1 MILRNEAIL
10 KIIYDSDNNFENSE
24 NESYGS
30 IESEDVEITFTSE
43 GKPRAAE
50 RPKPHLSQPKKIA
63 SEQSYASGAVQPQ
76 QNTAAATPPQNPVI
90 ADANGAPVYGAPVA
104 MTPEQWTMMM
114 AQFAAMQQAGMF
126 MQPQQPMQ
134 QPMPGAMP
142 YGQMPYEGF
151 VPYTPAQPIF
161 EANGQNPQTKV
172 LYQSADFEA
181 QESTPKK
188 SYAPPKPVF
197 TEELQIE
204 EEVVELSRT
213 KAKAKSG
220 FSVDENEMTMFEFD
234 AMAKKMKVP
243 QYRKEET
250 PETEEEESLSD
261 ESVEEE
267 TEKKKLPKAEIARRA
282 VLIVSLIAIVISSG
296 MLLNEWRLSKQNDNI
311 MEEMSDLII
320 DKPQKHPDKED
331 EPEKELT
338 LEEQW
343 AEIKKEYPNVI
354 FPEGIQVKYAK
365 LYATNPEFVGYLS
378 ADGVN
383 LNLPVV
389 QAKDDKKYLEKNFK
403 LQTTKYGCP
412 FVTHLNNIEPLD
424 RNTVIF
430 GHHMNNGT
438 IFGAL
443 DQYKTIEGFKK
454 APVITFNTL
463 YKDYS
468 WKVIAAIVTNA
479 YTKDDNGYIFRYYFT
494 ELSTEENFSA
504 YLSEL
509 SQRSL
514 YDTGVDVLPTDKL
527 LTLSTCSHEFT
538 DARFVVIAR
547 LVRPGES
554 TDVDVTRATV
564 NPNPR
569 YPQAWYDKKGK
580 TNPYKNAFQWEI
592 A

>member
-1 MILRNEAIL
+1 MILRNEANL

-24 NESYGS
+24 NEAYGS
-30 IESEDVEITFTSE
+30 IESEDVDFTFTNE
-43 GKPRAAE
+43 GKPKAVT
-50 RPKPHLSQPKKIA
+50 RPNPNLSAPPKKE
-63 SEQSYASGAVQPQ
+63 EQPAVQQTVPVQPQ
-76 QNTAAATPPQNPVI
+76 GMVMPNPMIVDGNGNPLYGTPMQ
-90 ADANGAPVYGAPVA
+90 
-104 MTPEQWTMMM
+104 MTPEQWNMMM
-114 AQFAAMQQAGMF
+114 AQFAAMQQAAMF
-126 MQPQQPMQ
+126 MQTQ
-134 QPMPGAMP
+134 QPMPSAMP
-142 YGQMPYEGF
+142 GQPYEGF
-151 VPYTPAQPIF
+151 IPYTPAQPIF

-172 LYQSADFEA
+172 LYQSADFDAPEKA
-181 QESTPKK
+181 PERTPV
-188 SYAPPKPVF
+188 YEPPKPVF

-204 EEVVELSRT
+204 EEVVTLNRS
-213 KAKAKSG
+213 KAKAR
-220 FSVDENEMTMFEFD
+220 FNVDENEMTMFEFD
-234 AMAKKMKVP
+234 AMAKKMNVP
-243 QYRKEET
+243 QYKKDETDESEEAIPDDT
-250 PETEEEESLSD
+250 DTEEEEAP
-261 ESVEEE
+261 
-267 TEKKKLPKAEIARRA
+267 KKKLPTAEIVRRV
-282 VLIVSLIAIVISSG
+282 VLAVSLVAIVISSA
-296 MLLNEWRLSKQNDNI
+296 MLANEWRLSKQNDKV

-320 DKPQKHPDKED
+320 DEPQKNPENNK

-338 LEEQW
+338 PEEQW
-343 AEIKKEYPNVI
+343 AEIRKKYPSVV
-354 FPEGIQVKYAK
+354 FPQNMQLKYAN
-365 LYATNPEFVGYLS
+365 LYGENQEFVGYLS

-383 LNLPVV
+383 LNLPIV

-403 LQTTKYGCP
+403 LQNTKYGCP
-412 FVTHLNNIEPLD
+412 FVTHLNSIEPLD

-443 DQYKTIEGFKK
+443 DKYKSIEGFRS

-463 YKDYS
+463 YRDYS

-494 ELSTEENFSA
+494 ELSTEENFASYLNA
-504 YLSEL
+504 LSE
-509 SQRSL
+509 RSL

-592 A
+592 S

>member
-1 MILRNEAIL
+1 M
-10 KIIYDSDNNFENSE
+10 KIIYDSDNSFQNSE
-24 NESYGS
+24 NEAYGS
-30 IESEDVEITFTSE
+30 IESEEIDISFTSE
-43 GKPRAAE
+43 GKPKAAT
-50 RPKPHLSQPKKIA
+50 RPKPHISAPPKAEKKEEA
-63 SEQSYASGAVQPQ
+63 TQQTAPVQPQ
-76 QNTAAATPPQNPVI
+76 GTVMPNPMIVDSNGNPIYGTPVQ
-90 ADANGAPVYGAPVA
+90 
-104 MTPEQWTMMM
+104 MTPEQWNMMV
-114 AQFAAMQQAGMF
+114 AQFAAMQQAAMF
-126 MQPQQPMQ
+126 MQQGQPMQ
-134 QPMPGAMP
+134 QPMPSAMP
-142 YGQMPYEGF
+142 GQPYEGF

-161 EANGQNPQTKV
+161 EAGGQNPQTKV
-172 LYQSADFEA
+172 LYQSADFDTPEKAPEKPYEYEA
-181 QESTPKK
+181 
-188 SYAPPKPVF
+188 PKPVF

-204 EEVVELSRT
+204 EEVVPLKKNKTNSR
-213 KAKAKSG
+213 

-234 AMAKKMKVP
+234 TMAKKMNVP
-243 QYRKEET
+243 QYKKDDTAET
-250 PETEEEESLSD
+250 DEEEGGFSENSD
-261 ESVEEE
+261 EDEEAP
-267 TEKKKLPKAEIARRA
+267 KKKLPTAELVRRI
-282 VLIVSLIAIVISSG
+282 VLAVSLVAIVVSSG
-296 MLLNEWRLSKQNDNI
+296 MLVNEWRLSEQNDKV

-320 DKPQKHPDKED
+320 DEPQTKPSNNE
-331 EPEKELT
+331 EPQKELT
-338 LEEQW
+338 PEEQW
-343 AEIKKEYPNVI
+343 AEIKKKYPSVV
-354 FPEGIQVKYAK
+354 FPQNMQLKYAN
-365 LYATNPEFVGYLS
+365 LYGENQEFVGYLS

-383 LNLPVV
+383 LNLPIV
-389 QAKDDKKYLEKNFK
+389 QADDDKKYLEKNFK
-403 LQTTKYGCP
+403 LQNTKYGCP
-412 FVTHLNNIEPLD
+412 FVTHLNSIEPLD

-443 DQYKTIEGFKK
+443 DKYKTIEGFKS
-454 APVITFNTL
+454 APVITFNTI

-494 ELSTEENFSA
+494 ELSTEENFASYLNA
-504 YLSEL
+504 LSE
-509 SQRSL
+509 RSL

-592 A
+592 S

>member
-1 MILRNEAIL
+1 M

-30 IESEDVEITFTSE
+30 IESEDVEITFTGE
-43 GKPRAAE
+43 GKPKAAT
-50 RPKPHLSQPKKIA
+50 RPKPHLTAPPKA
-63 SEQSYASGAVQPQ
+63 AETPVAPEQTAPAVQPQ
-76 QNTAAATPPQNPVI
+76 GVAMPNPMAV
-90 ADANGAPVYGAPVA
+90 DANGVPVYGVPMP
-104 MTPEQWTMMM
+104 MTPEQWNMMM

-134 QPMPGAMP
+134 QPMP
-142 YGQMPYEGF
+142 GQMPYEGF

-181 QESTPKK
+181 QESAPKK
-188 SYAPPKPVF
+188 THEPVKPVF

-204 EEVVELSRT
+204 EEVVPLNRN
-213 KAKAKSG
+213 KAKEKSG

-243 QYRKEET
+243 QYRKDELS
-250 PETEEEESLSD
+250 ETEEEEAFFED
-261 ESVEEE
+261 AEEEE
-267 TEKKKLPKAEIARRA
+267 TEKKKLPASELIRRIILA
-282 VLIVSLIAIVISSG
+282 VSLVAIVISSG
-296 MLLNEWRLSKQNDNI
+296 MLVNEWRLSKQNDDI
-311 MEEMSDLII
+311 MEEMSGLII
-320 DKPQKHPDKED
+320 DESEKNPDNEK

-338 LEEQW
+338 PEEQW
-343 AEIKKEYPNVI
+343 AKIKKQYPGVV
-354 FPEGIQVKYAK
+354 FPQNLQLKYAK
-365 LYATNPEFVGYLS
+365 LYGENPEFVGYLS
-378 ADGVN
+378 ADGVG
-383 LNLPVV
+383 LNLPIV

-403 LQTTKYGCP
+403 LQNTKYGCP

-443 DQYKTIEGFKK
+443 DKYKTIDGFRK

-494 ELSTEENFSA
+494 ELSTEENFSSYLNA
-504 YLSEL
+504 LSE
-509 SQRSL
+509 RSL

-564 NPNPR
+564 NPDPR
-569 YPQAWYDKKGK
+569 YPQAWYNKKGK

-592 A
+592 S

>member
-43 GKPRAAE
+43 GKPKAVT
-50 RPKPHLSQPKKIA
+50 RPKPNLTAPPKKA
-63 SEQSYASGAVQPQ
+63 ESYAPSETAPAQPQ
-76 QNTAAATPPQNPVI
+76 FAAMPNPTVV
-90 ADANGAPVYGAPVA
+90 DANGVPVYGMPMQ
-104 MTPEQWTMMM
+104 MTPEQWNMMV

-134 QPMPGAMP
+134 QPMPGQMP

-151 VPYTPAQPIF
+151 IPYTPAQPIF

-172 LYQSADFEA
+172 LYQSADFEP

-188 SYAPPKPVF
+188 TYEPPKPVF

-204 EEVVELSRT
+204 EEAITLDRRKPKT
-213 KAKAKSG
+213 KSG
-220 FSVDENEMTMFEFD
+220 FSVDESEMTMFEFD
-234 AMAKKMKVP
+234 TVAKKLKVP
-243 QYRKEET
+243 QYRKDET
-250 PETEEEESLSD
+250 AESD
-261 ESVEEE
+261 EEMLFGNEEDE
-267 TEKKKLPKAEIARRA
+267 EAQANKKLRTSEIIRRI
-282 VLIVSLIAIVISSG
+282 VLAVSLVAIVISSG
-296 MLLNEWRLSKQNDNI
+296 MLINEWRLSEQNDDI
-311 MEEMSDLII
+311 MEEMSGLII
-320 DKPQKHPDKED
+320 DEPEKKPGNDR

-338 LEEQW
+338 PEEQW
-343 AEIKKEYPNVI
+343 AKIKKDYPSVV
-354 FPEGIQVKYAK
+354 FPQNLQLKYAK
-365 LYATNPEFVGYLS
+365 LYGENQEFVGYLS

-389 QAKDDKKYLEKNFK
+389 QAKDDNKYLEKNFK
-403 LQTTKYGCP
+403 LQSTKYGCP
-412 FVTHLNNIEPLD
+412 FVTHLNNIETLD

-443 DQYKTIEGFKK
+443 DKYKTIDGFRK

-494 ELSTEENFSA
+494 ELSTEENFSSYLNA
-504 YLSEL
+504 LSE
-509 SQRSL
+509 RSL
-514 YDTGVDVLPTDKL
+514 YDTGIDVLPTDKL

-564 NPNPR
+564 NPSPR

-592 A
+592 T

>member
-43 GKPRAAE
+43 GKPKAVT
-50 RPKPHLSQPKKIA
+50 RPKPNLTAPPKKAESYAA
-63 SEQSYASGAVQPQ
+63 SETAPAQPQ
-76 QNTAAATPPQNPVI
+76 FAAMPNPTVV
-90 ADANGAPVYGAPVA
+90 DANGVPVYGAPVQ
-104 MTPEQWTMMM
+104 MTPEQWNMMV
-114 AQFAAMQQAGMF
+114 AQFAAMQQSGMF

-134 QPMPGAMP
+134 QPMPGQMP

-188 SYAPPKPVF
+188 SYEPPKPVF

-204 EEVVELSRT
+204 EEAITLDRRKPKT
-213 KAKAKSG
+213 KSG
-220 FSVDENEMTMFEFD
+220 FSVDESEMTMFEFD
-234 AMAKKMKVP
+234 TVAKKLKVP
-243 QYRKEET
+243 QYRKDET
-250 PETEEEESLSD
+250 AEPDEEEMLFGNEED
-261 ESVEEE
+261 EEAQAN
-267 TEKKKLPKAEIARRA
+267 KKLRTSEIIRRI
-282 VLIVSLIAIVISSG
+282 VLAVSLVAIVISSG
-296 MLLNEWRLSKQNDNI
+296 MLINEWRLSEQNDDI
-311 MEEMSDLII
+311 MEEMSGLII
-320 DKPQKHPDKED
+320 DGPEKKPGNDR

-338 LEEQW
+338 PEEQW
-343 AEIKKEYPNVI
+343 AKIKKDYPGVV
-354 FPEGIQVKYAK
+354 FPQNLQLKYAK
-365 LYATNPEFVGYLS
+365 LYGENQEFVGYLS

-403 LQTTKYGCP
+403 LQNTKYGCP

-443 DQYKTIEGFKK
+443 DKYKTIDGFKK

-494 ELSTEENFSA
+494 ELSTEENFSSYLNA
-504 YLSEL
+504 LSE
-509 SQRSL
+509 RSL
-514 YDTGVDVLPTDKL
+514 YDTGIDVLPTDKL

-592 A
+592 S

>member
-43 GKPRAAE
+43 GKPKAVT
-50 RPKPHLSQPKKIA
+50 RPKPNLTAPPKKA
-63 SEQSYASGAVQPQ
+63 ESYAPSETAPAQPQ
-76 QNTAAATPPQNPVI
+76 FAAMPNPTVV
-90 ADANGAPVYGAPVA
+90 DANGVPVYGMPMQ
-104 MTPEQWTMMM
+104 MTPEQWNMMV
-114 AQFAAMQQAGMF
+114 AQFAAMQQSGMF

-134 QPMPGAMP
+134 QPMPGQMP

-188 SYAPPKPVF
+188 TYEPPKPVF

-204 EEVVELSRT
+204 EEAITLDRRKPKT
-213 KAKAKSG
+213 KSG
-220 FSVDENEMTMFEFD
+220 FSVDESEMTMFEFD
-234 AMAKKMKVP
+234 TVAKKLKVP
-243 QYRKEET
+243 QYRKDET
-250 PETEEEESLSD
+250 AEPDEEEMLFGNEED
-261 ESVEEE
+261 EEAQAN
-267 TEKKKLPKAEIARRA
+267 KKLRTSEIIRRI
-282 VLIVSLIAIVISSG
+282 VLAVSLVAIVISSG
-296 MLLNEWRLSKQNDNI
+296 MLLNEWRLSKQNDKI
-311 MEEMSDLII
+311 MEEMSGLII
-320 DKPQKHPDKED
+320 DEPERQPEKED

-338 LEEQW
+338 PEEQW
-343 AEIKKEYPNVI
+343 AKIKKDYPGVV
-354 FPEGIQVKYAK
+354 FPQNLQLKYAK
-365 LYATNPEFVGYLS
+365 LYGENQEFVGYLS

-403 LQTTKYGCP
+403 LQSTKYGCP

-443 DQYKTIEGFKK
+443 DKYKTIDGFKK

-494 ELSTEENFSA
+494 ELSTEENFSSYLNA
-504 YLSEL
+504 LSE
-509 SQRSL
+509 RSL
-514 YDTGVDVLPTDKL
+514 YDTGIDVLPTDKL

-564 NPNPR
+564 NPSPR

-592 A
+592 S

>member
-1 MILRNEAIL
+1 M

-43 GKPRAAE
+43 GKPKAVT
-50 RPKPHLSQPKKIA
+50 RPKPNLTAPPKKA
-63 SEQSYASGAVQPQ
+63 ESYAPSETAPVQPQ
-76 QNTAAATPPQNPVI
+76 FAAMPNPTVV
-90 ADANGAPVYGAPVA
+90 DANGVPVYGMPMQ
-104 MTPEQWTMMM
+104 MTPEQWNMMV
-114 AQFAAMQQAGMF
+114 AQFAAMQQSGMF

-134 QPMPGAMP
+134 QPVPGQMP

-188 SYAPPKPVF
+188 TYEPPKTVF

-204 EEVVELSRT
+204 EEAITLDRRKPKT
-213 KAKAKSG
+213 KSG
-220 FSVDENEMTMFEFD
+220 FSVDESEMTMFEFD
-234 AMAKKMKVP
+234 TVAKKLKVP
-243 QYRKEET
+243 QYRKDET
-250 PETEEEESLSD
+250 AESDEEEMLFGNEED
-261 ESVEEE
+261 EEAQAN
-267 TEKKKLPKAEIARRA
+267 KKLRTSEIIRRI
-282 VLIVSLIAIVISSG
+282 VLAVSLVAIVISSG
-296 MLLNEWRLSKQNDNI
+296 MLLNEWRLSKQNDKI
-311 MEEMSDLII
+311 MEEMSGLII
-320 DKPQKHPDKED
+320 DEPERQPEKED

-338 LEEQW
+338 PEEQW
-343 AEIKKEYPNVI
+343 AKIKKDYPGVV
-354 FPEGIQVKYAK
+354 FPQNLQLKYAK
-365 LYATNPEFVGYLS
+365 LYGENQEFVGYLS

-403 LQTTKYGCP
+403 LQSTKYGCP

-443 DQYKTIEGFKK
+443 DKYKTIDGFKK

-494 ELSTEENFSA
+494 ELSTEENFSSYLNA
-504 YLSEL
+504 LSE
-509 SQRSL
+509 RSL
-514 YDTGVDVLPTDKL
+514 YDTGIDVLPTDKL

-564 NPNPR
+564 NPSPR

-592 A
+592 S

>member
-1 MILRNEAIL
+1 M

-43 GKPRAAE
+43 GKPKAVT
-50 RPKPHLSQPKKIA
+50 RPKPNLTAPPKKA
-63 SEQSYASGAVQPQ
+63 ESYAPSETAPAQPQ
-76 QNTAAATPPQNPVI
+76 FAAMPNPTVV
-90 ADANGAPVYGAPVA
+90 DANGVPVYGMPMQ
-104 MTPEQWTMMM
+104 MTPEQWNMMV
-114 AQFAAMQQAGMF
+114 AQFAAMQQSGMF

-134 QPMPGAMP
+134 QPMPGQMP

-188 SYAPPKPVF
+188 TYEPPKTVF

-204 EEVVELSRT
+204 EEAITLDRRKS
-213 KAKAKSG
+213 KAKSG
-220 FSVDENEMTMFEFD
+220 FSVDESEMTMFEFD
-234 AMAKKMKVP
+234 TVAKKLKVP
-243 QYRKEET
+243 QYRKDET
-250 PETEEEESLSD
+250 AESDEEEMLFGNEED
-261 ESVEEE
+261 EEAQAN
-267 TEKKKLPKAEIARRA
+267 KKLRTSEIIRRI
-282 VLIVSLIAIVISSG
+282 VLAVSLVAIVISSG
-296 MLLNEWRLSKQNDNI
+296 MLINEWRLSEQNDDI
-311 MEEMSDLII
+311 MEEMSGLII
-320 DKPQKHPDKED
+320 DEPEKKPGNDR

-338 LEEQW
+338 PEEQW
-343 AEIKKEYPNVI
+343 AKIKKDYPGVV
-354 FPEGIQVKYAK
+354 FPQNLQLKYAK
-365 LYATNPEFVGYLS
+365 LYGENQEFVGYLS

-403 LQTTKYGCP
+403 LQSTKYGCP

-443 DQYKTIEGFKK
+443 DKYKTIDGFKK

-494 ELSTEENFSA
+494 ELSTEENFSSYLNA
-504 YLSEL
+504 LSE
-509 SQRSL
+509 RSL
-514 YDTGVDVLPTDKL
+514 YDTGIDVLPTDKL

-564 NPNPR
+564 NPSPR

-592 A
+592 T